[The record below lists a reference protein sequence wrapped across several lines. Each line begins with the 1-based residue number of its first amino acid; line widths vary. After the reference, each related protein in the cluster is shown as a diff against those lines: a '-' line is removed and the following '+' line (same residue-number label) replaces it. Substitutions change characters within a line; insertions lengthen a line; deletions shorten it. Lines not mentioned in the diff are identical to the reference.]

1 METLLSPAFNNS
13 SARPAWLLVKFTC
26 PFVSCVLSTPFFGRL
41 TLNSKH
47 KNRFS
52 MEQNKGKTCFVTY
65 IKSNTDH
72 TVTVITY
79 ITLVVASL
87 SLGFWTG
94 QRANYRTE
102 NPTSSKP
109 AASSCDPRESTV
121 DDSDSDDSSESNDGD
136 VSALKLDSGEDCKM
150 VSNIFLIMKISF

>member
-1 METLLSPAFNNS
+1 M
-13 SARPAWLLVKFTC
+13 ARHTFATC
-26 PFVSCVLSTPFFGRL
+26 M
-41 TLNSKH
+41 N
-47 KNRFS
+47 
-52 MEQNKGKTCFVTY
+52 
-65 IKSNTDH
+65 SNTDL

-94 QRANYRTE
+94 QWANCRTE

-109 AASSCDPRESTV
+109 PASNRDPRESTV
-121 DDSDSDDSSESNDGD
+121 GDGGSEDSSESNDGD

-150 VSNIFLIMKISF
+150 VSRIL

>member
-1 METLLSPAFNNS
+1 MARHAF
-13 SARPAWLLVKFTC
+13 A
-26 PFVSCVLSTPFFGRL
+26 
-41 TLNSKH
+41 
-47 KNRFS
+47 
-52 MEQNKGKTCFVTY
+52 TY
-65 IKSNTDH
+65 INSNTDH

-94 QRANYRTE
+94 QRANRRTE

-109 AASSCDPRESTV
+109 PASNRDPRESIV
-121 DDSDSDDSSESNDGD
+121 DNGDSEDSSESNDGD

-150 VSNIFLIMKISF
+150 VSSIVSIMKTIF